1 MKKIISTLALF
12 SLLNIQITFQ
22 TNVLKVELSQAVA
35 AEQQKSTTNTKQKS
49 EQMETQ
55 SGGDFMNIITM
66 MVMGYILSRQVVT
79 YMAFP
84 PIPTDVMVAAG
95 SGIIY
100 VGGEIYA
107 LNAYKKMKD
116 DKIDYVVTE
125 DGSANE
131 DQIEYLNKQKESY
144 QDVIKTAKTKKMIQ
158 LAAAAGLLGAAA
170 VSYFMEATLIN
181 EELQCIMCGPTTNA
195 AFAAY
200 YTSKTTPLKS
210 LVKAPQLQTSAAALP
225 TGCASDI
232 ATICTASLGS
242 SCAVQINAEKGCIK
256 VAALQAPLNAAGSPI
271 TMVADNK
278 TLDGQMMNGLVGPQI
293 LSQIMREFNEAPI
306 ETANAKKYLD
316 QYGALDLFKRGL
328 TFSEVKD
335 ENLSPRDYFVA
346 RETNRYFEGEI
357 SSSSIEEYYSFN
369 RQMSVISDSAGNF
382 GLETFLKLAM
392 QEGLDLIIPNSYASG
407 FMGMTGA
414 ALAVAVAMTF
424 SLSTTFDMWMTVPVH
439 RAIVYGGMA
448 AAAYVSTRSIDNV
461 IKKAEGNIEK
471 IDSIIK
477 KLLYYGTEKKNDG
490 SYKMLSQ
497 GSFKPFDKGRAI
509 NISDGTTKM
518 SCVVEGSKPGACGSL
533 GGAIKNSSTFASL
546 PNGFATTIGSIG
558 DSADAFQGSSTLKSG
573 TLASLDTLGGKN
585 NALSKIVKDQQKK
598 LNSQLAKAGK
608 KPIPFEELSNKFR
621 AKMNKAVQDTLN
633 NKGMT
638 PEGFLASAGVAAP
651 IEVQK
656 EKAQEVAAVNTEALK
671 NAGLVDSKANA
682 NSGMSDF
689 KFTDL
694 DSEESNGME
703 ATDDAVAALNE
714 SRESQDDI
722 IKNKDVSIFKVI
734 STRYLK
740 SGYPRLLEE
749 IKK

>member
-66 MVMGYILSRQVVT
+66 MAMGYILSRQVIT

-84 PIPTDVMVAAG
+84 PVPTDVMVAAG

-158 LAAAAGLLGAAA
+158 LGAAAGLLGAAA
-170 VSYFMEATLIN
+170 LSYFMEAN
-181 EELQCIMCGPTTNA
+181 EMNQELQCTLCGPNTVA
-195 AFAAY
+195 AFSAY
-200 YTSKTTPLKS
+200 YTSKTTPLAS
-210 LVKAPQLQTSAAALP
+210 LAKAPSLITATEGLTAACAL
-225 TGCASDI
+225 DI
-232 ATICTASLGS
+232 AEICTASMGT
-242 SCAVQINAEKGCIK
+242 SCTVQ
-256 VAALQAPLNAAGSPI
+256 LNAQKSCVALTPIMQNDLAAGPL
-271 TMVADNK
+271 TMVADSNS
-278 TLDGQMMNGLVGPQI
+278 LDGKLMNGLVEPKI
-293 LSQIMREFNEAPI
+293 LAQVMQEFNEAPI
-306 ETANAKKYLD
+306 ETKSARDHLEK
-316 QYGALDLFKRGL
+316 YGAIDLFKKGMVFSNIDDTKL
-328 TFSEVKD
+328 TPK
-335 ENLSPRDYFVA
+335 DYFVS
-346 RETNRYFEGEI
+346 REMNRYFDGEV
-357 SSSSIEEYYSFN
+357 SSSSIDEFTNFSRE
-369 RQMSVISDSAGNF
+369 ISIVEDMAGEF
-382 GLETFLKLAM
+382 GMKTFMKLAM
-392 QEGLDLIIPNSYASG
+392 QEGLDLLIPNSYASG

-414 ALAVAVAMTF
+414 ALAVGVAMVL
-424 SLSTTFDMWMTVPVH
+424 SLSTTFDLWMAVPVH